1 MGVFFGGNWF
11 LVCVVVGG
19 AQEQTRGI
27 CFPPLFYLVKIR
39 LSLHFRLRW
48 IQKRSSI
55 FIGEE
60 SFSYQGFLVLP
71 AVFSIPITGELGA
84 PRIYEVNK

>member
-19 AQEQTRGI
+19 AQEQKRGGYPN
-27 CFPPLFYLVKIR
+27 FFYLVKIR